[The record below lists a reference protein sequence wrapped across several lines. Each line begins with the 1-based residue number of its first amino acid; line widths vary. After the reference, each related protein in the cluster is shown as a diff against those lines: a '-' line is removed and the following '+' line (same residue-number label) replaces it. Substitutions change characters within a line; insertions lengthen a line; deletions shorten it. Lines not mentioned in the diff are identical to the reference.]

1 MNTHP
6 PIPENKDTM
15 AGFGYALSAYLIWG
29 FLPLYMK
36 ALAHIPPAEVV
47 AHRIVWS
54 LPIAAGV
61 LIYQGRTGD
70 LKRALTTPSML
81 AMGAVTAAL
90 VSLNWMI
97 YVWAIGTG
105 HALDA
110 ALGYYINPLFSVLIG
125 FVILKE
131 KLSKLQWAA
140 VALAGLAVV
149 VLTVDAGRV
158 PLVALGLTLSWAAY
172 AYFKKSLPIG
182 PNQGFLLEVLLL
194 TPFALAYLV
203 YSAGTGAG
211 NFGKNMSDTLLLMG
225 TGLITAIPLMFY
237 ANGAKQLRLSTIGVM
252 QYIAPTMIFLTA
264 VFLFNEPFGPARA
277 IAFPMIWAGLAL
289 YTWSFFAQKRA
300 A

>member
-1 MNTHP
+1 
-6 PIPENKDTM
+6 
-15 AGFGYALSAYLIWG
+15 
-29 FLPLYMK
+29 
-36 ALAHIPPAEVV
+36 
-47 AHRIVWS
+47 
-54 LPIAAGV
+54 
-61 LIYQGRTGD
+61 
-70 LKRALTTPSML
+70 
-81 AMGAVTAAL
+81 
-90 VSLNWMI
+90 
-97 YVWAIGTG
+97 
-105 HALDA
+105 
-110 ALGYYINPLFSVLIG
+110 LGYYINPLFSVLIG

-140 VALAGLAVV
+140 VVLAALAVV
-149 VLTVDAGRV
+149 VLTLDAGRV

-203 YSAGTGAG
+203 YHAGAGAGT
-211 NFGKNMSDTLLLMG
+211 FGTKTSDTLLLMG

-277 IAFPMIWAGLAL
+277 IAFPMIWTALAL

>member
-1 MNTHP
+1 MSTPNP
-6 PIPENKDTM
+6 LPENNDTL
-15 AGFGYALSAYLIWG
+15 AGFGYALAAYFIWG

-36 ALAHIPPAEVV
+36 ALAHIPPVEVI
-47 AHRIVWS
+47 AHRIIWS
-54 LPIAAGV
+54 LPIAAAV
-61 LIYQGRTGD
+61 LIYQGRTND
-70 LKRALTTPSML
+70 IKRALKTPSML
-81 AMGAVTAAL
+81 AMGAVTATL
-90 VSLNWMI
+90 VSVNWMI

-131 KLSKLQWAA
+131 KLSNLQWAA
-140 VALAGLAVV
+140 IALAALAVV

-203 YSAGTGAG
+203 YHAGTGTG
-211 NFGKNMSDTLLLMG
+211 HFGQTTSDTLLLMG
-225 TGLITAIPLMFY
+225 TGLVTAIPLMFY

-264 VFLFNEPFGPARA
+264 VFLFHEPFGPARA
-277 IAFPMIWAGLAL
+277 IAFPMIWAALAL